1 MTTEITKKQAIM
13 LVMLGIILVL
23 VVYVQL
29 LIRPALSDASEK
41 CEEAVALQQQYET
54 LLQQSESYEQNLQ
67 SLEAWNKENQGK
79 TELLYPLSETYRI
92 DRFLN
97 FVIRECGASIISLSI
112 TDTQQYYVDG
122 EGAIALAA
130 VDLFRN
136 GEPGECGQYIRG
148 QRLYRNRR
156 ISRGLLLYGRGQ
168 LFRFALDDALCESSL
183 VPRCF
188 ELFV

>member
-41 CEEAVALQQQYET
+41 REEAVALQQQYET

-130 VDLFRN
+130 VDLLETEN
-136 GEPGECGQYIRG
+136 QESADSTSEGSGYTATGE
-148 QRLYRNRR
+148 YRADF
-156 ISRGLLLYGRGQ
+156 SYTVEGSYSDLL
-168 LFRFALDDALCESSL
+168 
-183 VPRCF
+183 
-188 ELFV
+188 